1 MLAEE
6 HQAALADAGLTCGA
20 VCLRYPS
27 PEFSAGALT
36 HPDAAVR
43 AKAVALTVE
52 ACDWAVELGTDE
64 VVVWS
69 AYDGYDYA
77 FQCDYDDLWARLV
90 ASFRAVCDARPAT
103 RVSLE
108 FKPTDERTRW
118 FAVPSTGAA
127 LLLCHDVDRAN
138 FGLTLDVGHCLAAGE
153 NPAQSVAA
161 VAARGR
167 LFGVQ
172 LNDGYTRLGAEDGL
186 IFGSVHALAAR
197 EVVYW
202 LRRARFA
209 GHVYFDTFPRNE
221 DPVREC
227 ELNIRQVRRLYDAA
241 GDLDVADAQRGQDG
255 RGRPRVREEAVP
267 RADAVLEVEARA
279 GDRGHDAGHAH
290 DPVAQHAPR
299 AVEDDGRVVAVV
311 VLEVERRPALDLLD
325 GGRVDVALP
334 RSAGRR
340 RVRAALQRRRAVAAV
355 AAEGRAVEVHGLAVV
370 EVRAVVAEP
379 VADEDRRRLD
389 AAAVPQQA
397 PVLAAEAAE
406 LVAVAA
412 VGAAGAEELAAVE
425 RRVDGRVVEAGPI
438 TQCIGAR
445 GRRGEAHRR
454 DKRRQA
460 PQRGHLKAASCRISG
475 SPCLA
480 GFPCGMFT
488 IEYLAHLLSRIDV

>member
-1 MLAEE
+1 MPAVAAVDATAAGDAFRAAFAVALAEGRGE
-6 HQAALADAGLTCGA
+6 GDALELAAAAGAAAVSKAGALPSLPTRGACDALLRVGRGGGGGGGCPWTFASRLNSMKDRRDLAGDTADDVLGWVARQGTIAGLDHVDFNFPQHLAGLDAGAVAAALADAGLTCGA

-43 AKAVALTVE
+43 ARAVALTVE
-52 ACDWAVELGTDE
+52 ACDRAAELGTDE

-69 AYDGYDYA
+69 AFDGYDYA

-127 LLLCHDVDRAN
+127 LLLCADVDRAN

-241 GDLDVADAQRGQDG
+241 GDLDVADAQR
-255 RGRPRVREEAVP
+255 RH
-267 RADAVLEVEARA
+267 DALGVLELLEAR
-279 GDRGHDAGHAH
+279 GD
-290 DPVAQHAPR
+290 
-299 AVEDDGRVVAVV
+299 
-311 VLEVERRPALDLLD
+311 L
-325 GGRVDVALP
+325 
-334 RSAGRR
+334 
-340 RVRAALQRRRAVAAV
+340 
-355 AAEGRAVEVHGLAVV
+355 
-370 EVRAVVAEP
+370 
-379 VADEDRRRLD
+379 
-389 AAAVPQQA
+389 
-397 PVLAAEAAE
+397 
-406 LVAVAA
+406 
-412 VGAAGAEELAAVE
+412 
-425 RRVDGRVVEAGPI
+425 
-438 TQCIGAR
+438 
-445 GRRGEAHRR
+445 
-454 DKRRQA
+454 
-460 PQRGHLKAASCRISG
+460 
-475 SPCLA
+475 
-480 GFPCGMFT
+480 
-488 IEYLAHLLSRIDV
+488 